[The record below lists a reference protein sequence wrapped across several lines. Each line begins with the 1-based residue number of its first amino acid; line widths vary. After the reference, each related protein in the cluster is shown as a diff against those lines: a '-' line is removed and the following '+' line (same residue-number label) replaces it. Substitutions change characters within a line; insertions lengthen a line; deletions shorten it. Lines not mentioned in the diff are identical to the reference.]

1 MRNTD
6 GLKNRKE
13 LKDYFKRGAMPTEES
28 FANLI
33 ESVVNRRDDGF
44 EKSPEAGMM
53 LAANEDFR
61 RLLSLYKDMRRL
73 QEDAPAWLLELL
85 QSESQAPSAGL
96 SFSELQ
102 QPGAESDSA
111 ADPADYD
118 CGCDDDIT
126 GAGAT
131 GPKTVS
137 RVVLQPGGNVG
148 IGTTRPSERLDV
160 NGFVASRGRI
170 GTYVGAQPGNAAIPA
185 DRQWYPIISGLD
197 GLHVFEIVAAAY
209 GPTGKGRYALTHAT
223 ALSAFGKSRSRI
235 YRQNAWFRGWFQKI
249 QFRWTGELHN
259 YSLEMRSASHY
270 GPQGRIVYSITHLFD
285 DRRPLLP

>member
-6 GLKNRKE
+6 GLKNRQE
-13 LKDYFKRGAMPTEES
+13 LKDYFKQGAMPTEKS

-53 LAANEDFR
+53 LAASEDYR
-61 RLLSLYKDMRRL
+61 RLLSLYKNMRQL

-85 QSESQAPSAGL
+85 QSDSQAPSAGL

-102 QPGAESDSA
+102 TDPDPDSTGN
-111 ADPADYD
+111 PVGYD
-118 CGCDDDIT
+118 CGCDDEDASV
-126 GAGAT
+126 GPAR
-131 GPKTVS
+131 PKTVS
-137 RVVLQPGGNVG
+137 RVLLQPGGNVG
-148 IGTTRPSERLDV
+148 IGTTHPTERLDV
-160 NGFVASRGRI
+160 NGFVGSKGRI
-170 GTYVGAQPGNAAIPA
+170 GTYIGSRPNNKAVPA
-185 DRQWYPIISGLD
+185 DREWHPIIEGLD

-235 YRQNAWFRGWFQKI
+235 YRKNAWFRGWFQKI

-270 GPQGRIVYSITHLFD
+270 GPGGYITYSITHLFD
-285 DRRPLLP
+285 DRRPLVP

>member
-44 EKSPEAGMM
+44 EKSPEAGLM
-53 LAANEDFR
+53 LAATDEFR
-61 RLLSLYKDMRRL
+61 RLLAFYKDMRKL

-85 QSESQAPSAGL
+85 QNESEGQAAGL

-102 QPGAESDSA
+102 TGTA
-111 ADPADYD
+111 ALEDPAAYD
-118 CGCDDDIT
+118 CGCDDEVGPGT
-126 GAGAT
+126 AT

-137 RVVLQPGGNVG
+137 RLVLQPGGNVG
-148 IGTTRPSERLDV
+148 IGTTRPTERLDV

-170 GTYVGAQPGNAAIPA
+170 GTYPGAQPGNAAIPA

-197 GLHVFEIVAAAY
+197 GLHAFEIVAAAY
-209 GPTGKGRYALTHAT
+209 GPLGKGRYALTHAT

-259 YSLEMRSASHY
+259 YSLEMRSASNY
-270 GPQGRIVYSITHLFD
+270 GPQGQIVYSITHLFD
-285 DRRPLLP
+285 DRRPLVP